1 MVDKATEMRLRKK
14 MKTLTDKSIVITG
27 ASSGIGKE
35 ILDRISDP
43 EKNNRIFATSRTIE
57 KLTGYGDNV
66 TLFNCDVSTKE
77 GVDTLMEKAEAVLG
91 KIDILIANAG
101 APYYEKFD
109 YVDWERVQNIFNLN
123 TISPIY
129 TYTKYLKHLDGR
141 EGHMVF
147 TISAMGEMAIPGY
160 ALYAATKFAM
170 KGFQEAIRLEAPD
183 NLKLTAVYP
192 VSTATNFFK
201 VGAGSIDVGN
211 PFPLQKVDV
220 VAERMIK
227 GINKAKKQIYPCLVF
242 KPSKLLMNTLPPIRG
257 VYWGIEKNRLKR
269 FLEKKAALELRLAEK
284 LSDKKPTQGD
294 NINVEHT

>member
-1 MVDKATEMRLRKK
+1 MVDKATEMHLRRK
-14 MKTLTDKSIVITG
+14 MRTLTDKNIVITG

-35 ILDRISDP
+35 VLDRISDP
-43 EKNNRIFATSRTIE
+43 AQNNHILATSRTIE

-66 TLFNCDVSTKE
+66 TLFNCDVSKKE
-77 GVDTLMEKAEAVLG
+77 GVDTLIEKAEEVLG

-101 APYYEKFD
+101 FPYYEKFD
-109 YVDWERVQNIFNLN
+109 YVDWDRIQNIFNLN

-141 EGHMVF
+141 DGHMVF

-170 KGFQEAIRLEAPD
+170 KGFQEAIRLEAPE

-201 VGAGSIDVGN
+201 VGTGNIDVGT
-211 PFPLQKVDV
+211 PFPIQRVEV
-220 VAERMIK
+220 VAERMIS
-227 GINKAKKQIYPCLVF
+227 GIEKAKKHIYPCRVF
-242 KPSKLLMNTLPPIRG
+242 KPSKLLMNTLPPVRG
-257 VYWGIEKNRLKR
+257 VYWEIEKKRLKR
-269 FLEKKAALELRLAEK
+269 FLEKKAALDLRLARK
-284 LSDKKPTQGD
+284 LSDKKTTQG
-294 NINVEHT
+294 ETT